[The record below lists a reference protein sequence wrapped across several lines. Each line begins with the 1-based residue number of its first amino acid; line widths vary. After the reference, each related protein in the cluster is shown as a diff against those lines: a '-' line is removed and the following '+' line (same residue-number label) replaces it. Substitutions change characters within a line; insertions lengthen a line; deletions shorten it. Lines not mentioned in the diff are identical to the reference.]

1 MPTKQPF
8 ISSDILENICR
19 VIANTETGLTGT
31 EIGRILAE
39 SNIQDTDPKMTKWKR
54 LFNAFVHYQ
63 NKNKCSNNILMFLSR
78 ALKPVRYIDNPELFQ
93 HRLLELNKR
102 LCFVGYELTEKA
114 QYRIIDKTSTIRN
127 PFIDSDSKSSYE
139 YDIAISFAGED
150 RKIAEE
156 IAEKLKASDI
166 KVFYDAY
173 EKATLWG
180 KDLYEHL
187 NDVYKNKATFCL
199 MVISTNYREKQ
210 WTNHERKAAQA
221 RAFSQNKEYILPLKL
236 DDTEIPGLNETIG
249 YIDLRSSDANE
260 IVGLL
265 KSKLKETV
273 DNN

>member
-1 MPTKQPF
+1 MPTKQPP
-8 ISSDILENICR
+8 ISSDIIENICR

-39 SNIQDTDPKMTKWKR
+39 SNIPDTDPKLTKWKR
-54 LFNAFVHYQ
+54 LFNAFGHYQ
-63 NKNKCSNNILMFLSR
+63 NKHNCSNNILTFLSR
-78 ALKPVRYIDNPELFQ
+78 AMKPVRYVDNPELFK

-102 LCFVGYELTEKA
+102 LCFIGLELTEKA
-114 QYRIIDKTSTIRN
+114 QYRKIEKTSTITD
-127 PFIDSDSKSSYE
+127 PFVDLETKSSNE

-156 IAEKLKASDI
+156 IAEKLNASGI

-249 YIDLRSSDANE
+249 YVDLRNSDANE

-265 KSKLKETV
+265 KSKLKE
-273 DNN
+273 

>member
-1 MPTKQPF
+1 MEKQPS
-8 ISSDILENICR
+8 ISSEVIENICR

-39 SNIQDTDPKMTKWKR
+39 SLIQDTDPTLTKWKR
-54 LFNAFVHYQ
+54 LYNAFGHYQ
-63 NKNKCSNNILMFLSR
+63 NKHHCSNNILTFLSK
-78 ALKPVRYIDNPELFQ
+78 AMQPVRYIDSPELFK

-102 LCFVGYELTEKA
+102 LCFEGLELSENA
-114 QYRIIDKTSTIRN
+114 RYRKIQKSSTITN
-127 PFIDSDSKSSYE
+127 PFDNSTSAPHRE

-150 RKIAEE
+150 REVAEE
-156 IAEKLKASDI
+156 IAEKLKVSGTR
-166 KVFYDAY
+166 VFYDNY

-187 NDVYKNKATFCL
+187 NEVYKNKATYCL
-199 MVISTNYREKQ
+199 MVISENYKDKQ

-249 YIDLRSSDANE
+249 YVDFRKSSSEEVVN
-260 IVGLL
+260 LL
-265 KSKLKETV
+265 KDKLKE
-273 DNN
+273 